1 MESPSTVAEQ
11 PRDVGSR
18 IALIAW
24 LAVAGIQV
32 AIAFALGRSGVESD
46 SEPFYEI
53 DLAVA
58 AIVFYS
64 ILIGVTF
71 WIASAYPSAR
81 AALGLRSFERRWIW
95 IALGVVVGSVVVAAA
110 LEPVLHAGE
119 EQGLAPEEWRP
130 DRAGVFLVNAIIVA
144 TLVPFA
150 EELFFR
156 GLGVRVLAVF
166 GSVIAVLG
174 TAVIFGLAH
183 GIWVALPPLVLFALG
198 LAYVRLSSDSVWP
211 CVIAHGLY
219 NAAGVAIAYL
229 TITQ

>member
-11 PRDVGSR
+11 PRDVGNR
-18 IALIAW
+18 VALIAW
-24 LAVAGIQV
+24 LAVAGIQI

-81 AALGLRSFERRWIW
+81 AALGLRAFERRWIW
-95 IALGVVVGSVVVAAA
+95 IALGVVVASVVVAAA
-110 LEPVLHAGE
+110 LEPILRAGE
-119 EQGLAPEEWRP
+119 EQGLVPEEWRP

-174 TAVIFGLAH
+174 TAIIFGLAH

-198 LAYVRLSSDSVWP
+198 LAYVRLASESVWP

-229 TITQ
+229 TLTQ

>member
-1 MESPSTVAEQ
+1 MESAKTKANGPSKI
-11 PRDVGSR
+11 GSR
-18 IALIAW
+18 TALVAW
-24 LAVAGIQV
+24 LAVALVQV

-53 DLAVA
+53 NLAVA
-58 AIVFYS
+58 AFVFYG

-71 WIASAYPSAR
+71 WIAAAYPNAR

-95 IALGVVVGSVVVAAA
+95 VALGVVVASVVVAVA

-119 EQGLAPEEWRP
+119 EQGLAPDAWRP

-166 GSVIAVLG
+166 GSVAAVLG
-174 TAVIFGLAH
+174 TAIIFGLAH

-198 LAYVRLSSDSVWP
+198 LAYVRLASASVWP
-211 CVIAHGLY
+211 CIIAHGLY
-219 NAAGVAIAYL
+219 NATGVAIAYL
-229 TITQ
+229 TLTT